1 MLYTTLEGLTGVM
14 PFEKI
19 LQCCDDYGTGT
30 MDADATAN
38 LEAVNDAAVL
48 DIHLHCRGLY
58 TLPFDPVPSEIR
70 QLTNELM
77 KCHLYFR
84 RATEEVPES
93 ISTLYKR
100 ILDKLKAITENT
112 FRISVGDDETAA
124 EQGPQVTETT
134 QRFPQGFQGE
144 LLDD

>member
-1 MLYTTLEGLTGVM
+1 MLYTDLNSLTGVM

-19 LQCCDDYGTGT
+19 VDCCDDYRTGE
-30 MDADATAN
+30 MDDDAMAN
-38 LEAVNDAAVL
+38 LEASNAAAVA

-58 TLPFDPVPSEIR
+58 TVPFEPAPDEIQ

-84 RATEEVPES
+84 RAAEEVPES

-112 FRISVGDDETAA
+112 FRIDAGDD
-124 EQGPQVTETT
+124 
-134 QRFPQGFQGE
+134 
-144 LLDD
+144 

>member
-14 PFEKI
+14 PFGKI

-58 TLPFDPVPSEIR
+58 TLPFDPVPSEIQ

-93 ISTLYKR
+93 INLLYKR
-100 ILDKLKAITENT
+100 LLGSLKAITENT
-112 FRISVGDDETAA
+112 FRIDAGDDETAA

-134 QRFPQGFQGE
+134 QRFKQGFMGE